1 MHLRRVLLTTVVL
14 LAGAALA
21 QTSGT
26 GSQPSGAGNP
36 SSGDLK
42 YPSVNPTPNTTGST
56 SQAPGAYGTTPTPNP
71 SGQSLTPPTSNA
83 LGTTPSPTAI
93 LTELHGANQSEVDLG
108 KVAEQRGH
116 DKDVKAFG
124 KHMVKAHT
132 AMDKDLHAWAKKN
145 HVTVGTPSEAAV
157 QETQQLKERLQQ
169 LSGAE
174 FDKAYMQ
181 AMAEDHA
188 KDLDAVK
195 TFEQQT
201 SNQSL
206 KKLLGKAEK
215 EIASHKKDADK
226 LVQKLGA
233 TASR

>member
-1 MHLRRVLLTTVVL
+1 MNLRRPLLTAAL
-14 LAGAALA
+14 LIAGAALA
-21 QTSGT
+21 QTGQP
-26 GSQPSGAGNP
+26 SQPSQP
-36 SSGDLK
+36 STGGDLK
-42 YPSVNPTPNTTGST
+42 YPSVNPTPNSTGST
-56 SQAPGAYGTTPTPNP
+56 SQPPGAYGTTPSPNP
-71 SGQSLTPPTSNA
+71 GGPSLTPPSSDL
-83 LGTTPSPTAI
+83 LGTTPSAAAI
-93 LTELHGANQSEVDLG
+93 VSELHAANQSEVDLG
-108 KVAEQRGH
+108 KVAEKLGH

-132 AMDKDLHAWAKKN
+132 GMDKDLQSWAKKN
-145 HVTVGTPSEAAV
+145 KVSVASPPAEAL
-157 QETQQLKERLQQ
+157 QETQQLKERLQG

-201 SNQSL
+201 DNKSL

-233 TASR
+233 TAAR